1 MLVLNDGLQN
11 FYCHRIEIANF
22 FAMYSQSIYIL
33 VGGCECA
40 IGIENLWS
48 AWINNGEAVNN
59 AKSAAIQYFAC
70 HKWNYS
76 LPISFPLS
84 CFSLFIRKLQR
95 DHEYNNINVDPTLR
109 KSFFFVV
116 FPYYFMPIFTKN
128 SWHHVLGKT
137 NNINCDLIVK
147 QTQ

>member
-1 MLVLNDGLQN
+1 MSISIVVWYKLL
-11 FYCHRIEIANF
+11 IF
-22 FAMYSQSIYIL
+22 FAIYSQSIYFF
-33 VGGCECA
+33 VGGCEGA

-84 CFSLFIRKLQR
+84 CFSLFIRKVQR

-109 KSFFFVV
+109 KSFFLQF
-116 FPYYFMPIFTKN
+116 FPYYFMPIFTKKN
-128 SWHHVLGKT
+128 SWHHVSGKT